1 VTSLVYLTVA
11 SEFKSAHM
19 LRNPLFTREKNA
31 RVFGECANPAGHGH
45 LFRVEITL
53 VAPVS
58 PERPYV
64 AKRESM
70 RRIIDDV
77 LGPRFNGGF
86 LNTAFGNGGF
96 VPTGENL
103 VKAVWKLVEE
113 ELDDGASLAGVRVVE
128 TRKNSFRYF
137 GGKTVS
143 EETTTA

>member
-1 VTSLVYLTVA
+1 MVYLTVA

-64 AKRESM
+64 AKRGSM

-77 LGPRFNGGF
+77 LGPRFNSGF
-86 LNTAFGNGGF
+86 LNSGF
-96 VPTGENL
+96 WLLCFFCCLFIRIGFFLFFFLST
-103 VKAVWKLVEE
+103 
-113 ELDDGASLAGVRVVE
+113 
-128 TRKNSFRYF
+128 
-137 GGKTVS
+137 
-143 EETTTA
+143 